1 MQRILLIFVLMWFA
15 LFVKGQSLQFQVQ
28 EYLKRN
34 NVPHYYHKDSIG
46 QNSKSGYFF
55 TNKKGQTTLS
65 LPKGAID
72 MSVPTGDSVVYFKIT
87 SPKFID
93 KAGGVLMVS
102 EYHLGKKLNE
112 KAFGIG
118 EVRGATGIRVDA
130 AVDNKDVSSL
140 SLYFMDGQILN
151 FPLQKAVDSLIGAF
165 CLNKEDEKVEFGKYI
180 HSWLLYEDDKMG
192 EAKTKLEKWF
202 ERMNEKMLMEKIGQ
216 QVNHYYVISYKLIA
230 L

>member
-1 MQRILLIFVLMWFA
+1 MWFA

-72 MSVPTGDSVVYFKIT
+72 MSVPTGDSVAYFKIT
-87 SPKFID
+87 SPKFIG

-102 EYHLGKKLNE
+102 EYHLGK
-112 KAFGIG
+112 
-118 EVRGATGIRVDA
+118 
-130 AVDNKDVSSL
+130 
-140 SLYFMDGQILN
+140 
-151 FPLQKAVDSLIGAF
+151 
-165 CLNKEDEKVEFGKYI
+165 
-180 HSWLLYEDDKMG
+180 
-192 EAKTKLEKWF
+192 
-202 ERMNEKMLMEKIGQ
+202 
-216 QVNHYYVISYKLIA
+216 
-230 L
+230 